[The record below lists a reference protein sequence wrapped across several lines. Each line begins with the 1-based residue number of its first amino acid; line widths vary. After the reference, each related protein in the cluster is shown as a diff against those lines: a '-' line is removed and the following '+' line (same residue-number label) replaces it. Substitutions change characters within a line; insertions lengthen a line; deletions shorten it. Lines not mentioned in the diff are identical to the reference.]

1 MKIKVFFCMAYA
13 LTEKFQKHLISQFV
27 EKRKELGLTQNAL
40 DRKMNVAIGLV
51 SKWEVGIRKPSG
63 YLFCCWAEALEC
75 ELWLKRKN

>member
-1 MKIKVFFCMAYA
+1 MAYA
-13 LTEKFQKHLISQFV
+13 LTEKFQKQLISPFV

>member
-1 MKIKVFFCMAYA
+1 MAYA
-13 LTEKFQKHLISQFV
+13 LTEKFQKQLISQFV

-40 DRKMNVAIGLV
+40 DRKMNVAIG
-51 SKWEVGIRKPSG
+51 IRKPSG

>member
-1 MKIKVFFCMAYA
+1 MAYA
-13 LTEKFQKHLISQFV
+13 LTEKFQKQLISQFV

-51 SKWEVGIRKPSG
+51 SKWEVGIENHLGTCSVAG
-63 YLFCCWAEALEC
+63 QALEC